1 MTQFVG
7 FSSGYSPVGRALN
20 NSYNTI
26 VLSLNLN
33 VGREFYYDDF
43 AVASGKSIT
52 GARLYW
58 AGGVGAVTLRC
69 QLYVDSGGTLLASA
83 DVAVNA
89 AGEYFATFASP
100 VPLTAS
106 RAYRKM
112 FIGMWETTGTYYSAS
127 NTYATYTH
135 NEVSGD
141 VIRASP
147 GLYLTHWA
155 DIAGNNPLTTG
166 GTYPY
171 AIEPTFDI

>member
-20 NSYNTI
+20 GTYSTI
-26 VLSLNLN
+26 VLSLDLN
-33 VGREFYYDDF
+33 VGREFYYDNF

-100 VPLTAS
+100 VPLIAS

-127 NTYATYTH
+127 NTFALNSH
-135 NEVSGD
+135 IEVSGD
-141 VIRASP
+141 IIRASP
-147 GLYLTHWA
+147 GLYWTSWS
-155 DIAGNNPLTTG
+155 DISGNNPLTTG
-166 GTYPY
+166 GAYPY